1 MTDAIQLRSGTPA
14 DVAACGRICFDGFKT
29 FNDQHGFPPDFPSVE
44 AASGLMTMLFTHP
57 GVFGVVAE
65 SNGRVVGSNFLWEAE
80 PVMGVGPIT
89 VEPTGQGRSVGKR
102 LMQRVLERAR
112 ERNAASVRLCQAAF
126 NTRSM
131 SLYTK
136 LGFDVREPLACMQGE
151 PMRDPGAVPG
161 HRVRPATGDDVEDC
175 CELAR
180 RVHGHERRAELD
192 FGIAQGTARVVEHG
206 GRVVGYATGIGFFAH
221 AVALENAGLVALI
234 AGAEQITGPGLL
246 LPSRNGEVFRW
257 CLTQGLKVV
266 QPMTLMSTGLYNE
279 PRGAFLPSILF

>member
-1 MTDAIQLRSGTPA
+1 MTDAITLRPATPA
-14 DVAACGRICFDGFKT
+14 DVAACGRICFDGFRT
-29 FNDQHGFPPDFPSVE
+29 FNDRHGFPPDFPSVE
-44 AASGLMTMLFTHP
+44 AASGLMTMLFSHP

-65 SNGRVVGSNFLWEAE
+65 VNGRVVGSNFLWEAE

-89 VEPTGQGRSVGKR
+89 VEPTEQGRSVGKR

-136 LGFDVREPLACMQGE
+136 LGFDVREPLVCMQGE
-151 PMRDPGAVPG
+151 PIRDPGAVPG
-161 HRVRPATGDDVEDC
+161 HRVREATWDDVDGC

-180 RVHGHERRAELD
+180 RVHGHERRAELE
-192 FGIAQGTARVVEHG
+192 FGISQGPARVVEHG

-221 AVALENAGLVALI
+221 AVALENAGLIALI
-234 AGAEQITGPGLL
+234 AETEQITGPGLL

-257 CLTQGLKVV
+257 CLARGLTMV

>member
-65 SNGRVVGSNFLWEAE
+65 ANGRVVGSNFLWQAE

-89 VEPTGQGRSVGKR
+89 VEPTDQGRSVGKR

-151 PMRDPGAVPG
+151 PLRDPGAVPG
-161 HRVRPATGDDVEDC
+161 HRVREATRDDVEAC
-175 CELAR
+175 CDLAR
-180 RVHGHERRAELD
+180 RVPDPNDRRCHALHLTAEGERVLAEASVRVATVEARLD
-192 FGIAQGTARVVEHG
+192 AKLGPEGREELLAMLWRLARD
-206 GRVVGYATGIGFFAH
+206 
-221 AVALENAGLVALI
+221 
-234 AGAEQITGPGLL
+234 
-246 LPSRNGEVFRW
+246 
-257 CLTQGLKVV
+257 
-266 QPMTLMSTGLYNE
+266 
-279 PRGAFLPSILF
+279 